1 MEKDIFILEK
11 ENGPITCEII
21 ENLYINEYQKNYVVY
36 TDHTK
41 DENNELNLYISSYDP
56 QSEKHE
62 LEDIKDSEELEK
74 VANIIDEM
82 WSEEDGK
89 Q

>member
-1 MEKDIFILEK
+1 MEKDIFILET

-21 ENLYINEYQKNYVVY
+21 ENLYIIEYQKNYVVY

>member
-1 MEKDIFILEK
+1 MEKDIFILET

-56 QSEKHE
+56 QSEKHK

>member
-1 MEKDIFILEK
+1 MEKDKFILET

>member
-1 MEKDIFILEK
+1 M
-11 ENGPITCEII
+11 
-21 ENLYINEYQKNYVVY
+21 VY

>member
-1 MEKDIFILEK
+1 MEKDIFIVET

-21 ENLYINEYQKNYVVY
+21 ENLYINEYQKNYVIY

>member
-1 MEKDIFILEK
+1 MEKDIFILET

-21 ENLYINEYQKNYVVY
+21 ENLYINEYQKNYVIY

-56 QSEKHE
+56 PK
-62 LEDIKDSEELEK
+62 
-74 VANIIDEM
+74 
-82 WSEEDGK
+82 
-89 Q
+89 

>member
-1 MEKDIFILEK
+1 MEKDIFILET

>member
-1 MEKDIFILEK
+1 MEKDIFILET

-21 ENLYINEYQKNYVVY
+21 ENLYINEYQKNYVIY

>member
-1 MEKDIFILEK
+1 M
-11 ENGPITCEII
+11 T
-21 ENLYINEYQKNYVVY
+21 
-36 TDHTK
+36 
-41 DENNELNLYISSYDP
+41 P

>member
-1 MEKDIFILEK
+1 MW
-11 ENGPITCEII
+11 
-21 ENLYINEYQKNYVVY
+21 
-36 TDHTK
+36 
-41 DENNELNLYISSYDP
+41 NNELNLYISSYDP